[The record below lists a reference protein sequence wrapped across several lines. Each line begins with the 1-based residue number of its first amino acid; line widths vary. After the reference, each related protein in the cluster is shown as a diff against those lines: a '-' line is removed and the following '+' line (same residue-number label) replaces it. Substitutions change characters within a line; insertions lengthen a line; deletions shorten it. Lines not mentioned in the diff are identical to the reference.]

1 MSHRSSNTLFIASM
15 QSCPIAELHQASAVW
30 VKKFVL
36 LLVSW
41 LWIWG
46 TIAAPVLADDY
57 DKDFLVR
64 ADFSNRVLVDSSFTK
79 ANLREIN
86 LSNSDLRGVSLFGA
100 NLESANLQGA
110 NLSNTTLDTARFVNA
125 NLTNA
130 ILEGAFAFNAKFDG
144 ATIEG
149 ADFTGVDFRA
159 DAQKLLCKSASGTN
173 PVTGRETRD
182 TLDCD

>member
-1 MSHRSSNTLFIASM
+1 MSHRSSNPLSIASM
-15 QSCPIAELHQASAVW
+15 QSCLIAELRQAISAQ

-36 LLVSW
+36 LLVSC
-41 LWIWG
+41 LWVWG

-64 ADFSNRVLVDSSFTK
+64 ADFSNRVLIDSSFTK

-130 ILEGAFAFNAKFDG
+130 ILEGAFAFNAKFEG

-159 DAQKLLCKSASGTN
+159 DAQKLLCTSASGTN
-173 PVTGRETRD
+173 PVTGRKTRD
-182 TLDCD
+182 TLYCD

>member
-1 MSHRSSNTLFIASM
+1 MSRDHNVLSV
-15 QSCPIAELHQASAVW
+15 QSWQGCWLAKLSLAISLLL
-30 VKKFVL
+30 KKFTLVL
-36 LLVSW
+36 LFW
-41 LWIWG
+41 LWVLG
-46 TIAAPVLADDY
+46 TISAPVLAEDY

-64 ADFSNRVLVDSSFTK
+64 ADFSNRVLTDSSFTK

-110 NLSNTTLDTARFVNA
+110 NLSNSTLDTARFVNA

-130 ILEGAFAFNAKFDG
+130 ILEGAFAFNAKFEG

-149 ADFTGVDFRA
+149 TDFTEVEFRE

-173 PVTGRETRD
+173 PVTGRKTRD
-182 TLDCD
+182 TLYCD

>member
-1 MSHRSSNTLFIASM
+1 MSRHPHIFSVQLTQCWLVEVRLAIRFA
-15 QSCPIAELHQASAVW
+15 L
-30 VKKFVL
+30 KRFVL
-36 LLVSW
+36 FLLGW
-41 LWIWG
+41 LWVSGMISS
-46 TIAAPVLADDY
+46 PVFAEDY

-86 LSNSDLRGVSLFGA
+86 LSHSDLRGVSLFGA
-100 NLESANLQGA
+100 NLESANLEGA
-110 NLSNTTLDTARFVNA
+110 NLSNSTLDTARFVGA

-149 ADFTGVDFRA
+149 ADFTDVEFRA
-159 DAQKLLCKSASGTN
+159 DAQKLLCKLAKGVN
-173 PVTGRETRD
+173 PTTGRKTRD
-182 TLDCD
+182 TLYCD

>member
-1 MSHRSSNTLFIASM
+1 MSLRHHVLSVQSM
-15 QSCPIAELHQASAVW
+15 QIFWLVKVRLAISFLLKRFVLALLFWVW
-30 VKKFVL
+30 VL
-36 LLVSW
+36 
-41 LWIWG
+41 G
-46 TIAAPVLADDY
+46 TISNPVFAEDY

-64 ADFSNRVLVDSSFTK
+64 ADFSNRVLTDSSFTK

-110 NLSNTTLDTARFVNA
+110 NLSNSTLDTARFVNA
-125 NLTNA
+125 DLTNA
-130 ILEGAFAFNAKFDG
+130 ILEGAFAFNAKFEG

-149 ADFTGVDFRA
+149 ADFTEVEFRE

-173 PVTGRETRD
+173 PVTGRKTRD
-182 TLDCD
+182 TLYCD

>member
-1 MSHRSSNTLFIASM
+1 MRHRSPTVLSIPSMPFCLSSALRQAIA
-15 QSCPIAELHQASAVW
+15 AS
-30 VKKFVL
+30 VKKIVL

-41 LWIWG
+41 LWVWS
-46 TIAAPVLADDY
+46 TIAAPVLAEDY

-64 ADFSNRVLVDSSFTK
+64 ADFSNRVLIDSSFTK

-125 NLTNA
+125 NLTNT

-173 PVTGRETRD
+173 PVTGRKTRD